1 MSESGV
7 RNMRRLRQSGF
18 TLIEVMVVIVIIGIL
33 LALLLPNL
41 VRSKHQGQLA
51 SCEHALRAL
60 ASAMENYNAQNKRY
74 PESLD
79 RLTQANYVQKVVCPT
94 NQSEYGL
101 DVTAEG
107 KDYTLYCNG
116 IHSVVL
122 GDIVSEGFPQY
133 SGAAGLFRK

>member
-1 MSESGV
+1 MRE
-7 RNMRRLRQSGF
+7 MRRLRRSGF
-18 TLIEVMVVIVIIGIL
+18 TLIEVMVVIVIVGIL

-51 SCEHALRAL
+51 SCEHSLRAM

-74 PESLD
+74 PDSLA
-79 RLTQANYVQKVVCPT
+79 RLTQANYVQRVVCPT
-94 NQSEYGL
+94 NQAEYGL
-101 DVTAEG
+101 DVTAEA

-116 IHSVVL
+116 IHHLVL
-122 GDIVSEGFPQY
+122 GEIVGTGYPQY

>member
-1 MSESGV
+1 
-7 RNMRRLRQSGF
+7 MRRLRQSGF
-18 TLIEVMVVIVIIGIL
+18 TLIEMMVVIVILGIL

-51 SCEHALRAL
+51 SCEHSLRAM

-74 PESLD
+74 PESLE
-79 RLTQANYVQKVVCPT
+79 RLTKANYVQQVVCPT
-94 NQSEYGL
+94 NRSEYGL
-101 DVTAEG
+101 VVTSEG
-107 KDYTLYCNG
+107 KDYTLFCKG
-116 IHSVVL
+116 IHHLVL